1 MLKIDSTRLTARQL
15 HELGP
20 LLPTCTTY
28 SPNHT
33 IELNPARCPSRDA
46 LIAWL
51 AAVAPLYWY
60 DGTVVP
66 VDEHHIRRGRPC
78 RARSCALALALHD
91 ATGEHWDV
99 TSSHCS
105 TFPTA
110 ARTWYIPYTLSTGAR
125 AFLSRFDRD
134 PKRLIPPATFV
145 LRMSGTSQRSRGPRP
160 TLGLYQPECDPR
172 HA

>member
-1 MLKIDSTRLTARQL
+1 MLKIDTARLTARQL
-15 HELGP
+15 HQLTP
-20 LLPTCTTY
+20 LLPTDATCSAT
-28 SPNHT
+28 HT
-33 IELNPARCPSRDA
+33 LDLNPARSPSREA

-51 AAVAPLYWY
+51 AAVAPIYWY
-60 DGTVVP
+60 DGTIVP
-66 VDEHHIRRGRPC
+66 VEHRHIEHGRPS

-99 TSSHCS
+99 TSSLCH

-110 ARTWYIPYTLSTGAR
+110 ARTWYVPYTLSCGVR

-134 PKRLIPPATFV
+134 PKPLIPPTTFV
-145 LRMSGTSQRSRGPRP
+145 LRMSGTSLRSRCPRP
-160 TLGLYQPECDPR
+160 TLGLYHPESDPH